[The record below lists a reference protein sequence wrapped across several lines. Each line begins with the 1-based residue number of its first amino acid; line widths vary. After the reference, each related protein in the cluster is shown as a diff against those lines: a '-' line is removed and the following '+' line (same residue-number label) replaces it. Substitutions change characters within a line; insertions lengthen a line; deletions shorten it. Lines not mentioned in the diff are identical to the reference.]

1 MNFLVKKGG
10 RGKAKRTSTGAA
22 APPGMAAGFYR
33 RLLDSWGGQNWWPA
47 ESKFEVVAGAI
58 LTQNTSWKNVEQ
70 AMRNLKDAGALSLDG
85 ICRIDIGELER
96 LLRPAG
102 YFRQKSRRLK
112 DLAAYIANT
121 ATVRGAKLERQP
133 ARWRGL
139 ERMLAE
145 PTAKLREELLRQ
157 KGVGPE
163 TADSILLYA
172 GDHPVFVVDAYTRR
186 IFERHQLVPADAGY
200 EEIRLLVERE
210 LRATEQDNCPTSAPD
225 DRRRYGPPSGADMVH
240 PQPDSSRCPTFAE
253 RSEAKV
259 GSPPPT
265 THLVSAV
272 SGGTRGELAQRYNE
286 FHALLVQVGKH
297 YCLKSEPKCEEC
309 PLREF
314 L

>member
-10 RGKAKRTSTGAA
+10 RRKAKRASSRAA
-22 APPGMAAGFYR
+22 VPSGMVAGFYR
-33 RLLDSWGGQNWWPA
+33 RLLDSWGAQNWWPA
-47 ESKFEVVAGAI
+47 ESKFEVVAGTI

-70 AMRNLKDAGALSLDG
+70 AMRNLRAAGALSLEG

-112 DLAAYIANT
+112 DLAAYIVTSYGQGQAES
-121 ATVRGAKLERQP
+121 ALD
-133 ARWRGL
+133 
-139 ERMLAE
+139 RMLAE

-186 IFERHQLVPADAGY
+186 IFERHKLAPAGAGY

-210 LRATEQDNCPTSAPD
+210 LRAPEKGNCPTSVPD
-225 DRRRYGPPSGADMVH
+225 GRRRHGPPSGVDMGRH
-240 PQPDSSRCPTFAE
+240 ALTTGCA
-253 RSEAKV
+253 
-259 GSPPPT
+259 PPT
-265 THLVSAV
+265 HPVSAV